1 MDSDEIFVLDNGSL
15 IERGT
20 HDSLLAVPNSLYCKL
35 WETQHIGM
43 LKSSQEKDNNCRT
56 PGV

>member
-1 MDSDEIFVLDNGSL
+1 MDSDEIFVLDNGCL

-20 HDSLLAVPNSLYCKL
+20 HDCLLAMPNSFYSKL
-35 WETQHIGM
+35 WETQHTGM
-43 LKSSQEKDNNCRT
+43 LKSAQEKNNSRA